1 MKTIVRTHA
10 VFVLAMA
17 LALGVILLGLIFPAA
32 LDRHSIRVQNI
43 ILEHFGWAYLL
54 SSLFFLVFCMGLA
67 FSRFGTIKLG
77 NDQEKPQYS
86 YMAWFGMLFAAGMG
100 IGLLFWSVA
109 EPLHHYA
116 NPPPR
121 VAPSSGASAS
131 FAMQHSFFHWGLH
144 PWAIYIVMSLAVAYF
159 SFRRRMAPLI
169 SSCFYPLLGNRIFG
183 PIGIMIDAFAVIATL
198 FGIVT
203 SLGLGALQITS
214 GLASISAIADTF
226 TTTFTIIAVVTVL
239 FLLSSMT
246 GLDRGIQMLS
256 KMNLLLA
263 FALLLFMLSVGPTT
277 YILNILTTTV
287 GDYVSSLL
295 TMSLSTNPFHGHE
308 WTKNWT
314 LFYWAWWIS
323 WAPFVG
329 IFVASISRGR
339 TIREFILGAMLVP
352 TCLTFIWFSVF
363 GGSALHLQLEEGVDI
378 ASKAVENSSTA
389 MFELFAHYPLGEG
402 LTLVAVVLLL
412 VFFITSA
419 DSATYVLSMLTS
431 NGMLRPPNSKKI
443 IWGVTIS
450 STASILLY
458 RGGLEGLQRMAITA
472 ALPFNFIMLLLC
484 YCLWLGLRYE
494 WREQRYPMPHPDPEV
509 PSERF

>member
-1 MKTIVRTHA
+1 MKALFRKHS
-10 VFVLAMA
+10 VFILAMA
-17 LALGVILLGLIFPAA
+17 LALGVILLGLMFPAA
-32 LDRHSIRVQNI
+32 LDRYSIRIQDL

-54 SSLFFLVFCMGLA
+54 SSLFFLVFCLGLA

-77 NDQEKPQYS
+77 NDHEKPQYS
-86 YMAWFGMLFAAGMG
+86 YLAWFGMLFAAGMG

-116 NPPPR
+116 NPPAR
-121 VAPSSGASAS
+121 INPSSGDSAS

-159 SFRRRMAPLI
+159 SFRRKMAPLI
-169 SSCFYPLLGNRIFG
+169 SSCFYPLLGDKIFG
-183 PIGIMIDAFAVIATL
+183 PIGIAIDVFAVIATL

-214 GLASISAIADTF
+214 GLASISAIPDGF
-226 TTTFTIIAVVTVL
+226 TTTLSIIAVVTVL

-246 GLDRGIQMLS
+246 GLDRGIQLLS
-256 KMNLLLA
+256 KINLLLA
-263 FALLLFMLSVGPTT
+263 FALLLFMFSVGPTT

-287 GDYVSSLL
+287 GNYVSSLL
-295 TMSLSTNPFHGHE
+295 TMSLSTNPFQGHE

-378 ASKAVENSSTA
+378 AAKAVENTSTA
-389 MFELFAHYPLGEG
+389 MFELFSYYPMGEA

-494 WREQRYPMPHPDPEV
+494 WREQRYPAPRLDPEV
-509 PSERF
+509 PQEEL